1 MMDAPAFVYTLYER
15 SLLKQLDERKLPRH
29 IGVILDGNRRW
40 ARESGVSVSDG
51 HRKGADKIVELLSWC
66 DEVHIPLVTLWLL
79 STDNLKRSAS
89 ELDALGEV
97 ICEAAENLAEIGR
110 WRLHMVGALDL
121 LPAEFSARLREAE
134 AKTSGISGTVE
145 VNVAVSY
152 GGRQEIADAVRS
164 FLAKAAAEGRSLDDV
179 AASISID
186 DIASHLYTSG
196 QPDPDLVIRT
206 SGELRMSGFM
216 LWQSVH
222 TELYF
227 CETYW
232 PDFRRTDF
240 LRALRDYSLRERRRG
255 Q

>member
-1 MMDAPAFVYTLYER
+1 MEAPALVYSLYER
-15 SLLKQLDERKLPRH
+15 SLLKQIDTERLPQH

-40 ARESGVSVSDG
+40 AKEVGLSVSEG
-51 HRKGADKIVELLSWC
+51 HRKGADKIVELLTWC
-66 DEVHIPLVTLWLL
+66 DEVDIPLVTLWLL
-79 STDNLKRSAS
+79 STDNLKRSAT
-89 ELDALGEV
+89 EIAALGEV

-110 WRLHMVGALDL
+110 WRLKMVGALDL
-121 LPAEFSARLREAE
+121 LPEEFSARLREAE
-134 AKTSGISGTVE
+134 RKTAQIRGGVE

-164 FLAKAAAEGRSLDDV
+164 FLTAAAAEGRSIEEV
-179 AASISID
+179 AQTISID
-186 DIASHLYTSG
+186 DIAGHLYTSG

-216 LWQSVH
+216 LWQTVH

-232 PDFRRTDF
+232 PEFRRTDF
-240 LRALRDYSLRERRRG
+240 LRALRDYSWRDRRRG
-255 Q
+255 K

>member
-1 MMDAPAFVYTLYER
+1 MEAPSLVYTLYER
-15 SLLKQLDERKLPRH
+15 SLLKQLDADQLPRH

-40 ARESGVSVSDG
+40 AREFGLSASDG
-51 HRKGADKIVELLSWC
+51 HRKGADKIVEFLGWC
-66 DEVHIPLVTLWLL
+66 DEVGVPLVTLWLL
-79 STDNLKRSAS
+79 STDNLNRDPE
-89 ELDALGEV
+89 ELAALGEV
-97 ICEAAENLAEIGR
+97 ICQAAENLAAANR

-121 LPAEFSARLREAE
+121 LPEEFAARLRAAEEA
-134 AKTSGISGTVE
+134 TSAIRGSVE
-145 VNVAVSY
+145 VNIAVSY

-164 FLAKAAAEGRSLDDV
+164 FLREASAAGRTIDEV

-186 DIASHLYTSG
+186 DIAANLYTSG

-216 LWQSVH
+216 LWQTVH

-240 LRALRDYSLRERRRG
+240 LRALRDYSFRERRRG
-255 Q
+255 K